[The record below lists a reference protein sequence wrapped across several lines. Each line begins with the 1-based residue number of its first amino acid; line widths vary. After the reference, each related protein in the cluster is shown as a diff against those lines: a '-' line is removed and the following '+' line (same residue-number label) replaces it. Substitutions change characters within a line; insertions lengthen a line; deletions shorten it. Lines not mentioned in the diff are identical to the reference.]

1 VWAGLP
7 DVTGVPKYC
16 QYGWARVSSPSVTRS
31 GQGFST
37 PAGWEGMVGEFFQG
51 SLIVQNFENH
61 RMQRSLMQTA
71 IKAESLH
78 GNIHSINNIVQA
90 SLKHWPKQEPMLFY
104 PAVKRLPEY
113 WHEPF
118 KFDPMRF
125 SESRAEHKQHK
136 FLWAPF
142 GGGGHKC
149 IGLHFADM
157 LFKSV
162 LPKDNLPLILISEC

>member
-1 VWAGLP
+1 
-7 DVTGVPKYC
+7 
-16 QYGWARVSSPSVTRS
+16 
-31 GQGFST
+31 
-37 PAGWEGMVGEFFQG
+37 MVGEFFQ
-51 SLIVQNFENH
+51 
-61 RMQRSLMQTA
+61 
-71 IKAESLH
+71 

-90 SLKHWPKQEPMLFY
+90 SLKHWSKQEPMLFY